1 MQIIKHLHFT
11 DGVPTDGSH
20 VRVLDATHIASFI
33 VSVVLYGA
41 LFTFAM
47 GCLLFN
53 VLFPKTEGT
62 NITCTVLILF
72 FQFRVVK
79 LTSPI
84 LNCVMIA
91 GALFLGLA
99 FVLYHYSDTLNRY
112 PSSSLYCESNVPAQI
127 CMLHITC
134 MQLVHR
140 MYHCTEPN
148 QCSCAWS

>member
-53 VLFPKTEGT
+53 VLFRNRRYQYNMHCF
-62 NITCTVLILF
+62 NIIF
-72 FQFRVVK
+72 
-79 LTSPI
+79 PI
-84 LNCVMIA
+84 
-91 GALFLGLA
+91 
-99 FVLYHYSDTLNRY
+99 
-112 PSSSLYCESNVPAQI
+112 
-127 CMLHITC
+127 
-134 MQLVHR
+134 
-140 MYHCTEPN
+140 
-148 QCSCAWS
+148 